1 VDTRGPAEDPFA
13 HRGLGC
19 AAPARSK
26 SGGVPTEVR
35 ARRSDAV
42 QLLEEQPDIEVVGQA
57 ATGTEAVELVRTTG
71 LHLALVDITMPDM
84 NGLMATRAI
93 KADSLIDQYVSQ
105 HSRSRPKDVAPPGI
119 IATAMHPVLEVL
131 TVPPF
136 GENTYL
142 LGDSDA
148 GEGLVIDPGGRVGDL
163 LSVADRR
170 GLSIVAIAA
179 THAHVDHV
187 MGVAELQAATGAPFL
202 VHPEAA
208 AALGDV
214 ASQASAFGLPPVEV
228 PHPDGDLVPGK
239 AVIVGGLALD
249 VLFTPGHA
257 PGHVTM
263 VTPELALA
271 EPPARVA
278 FCGDAIFL
286 GSIGRTDLPG
296 GNFPELMA
304 AIEAQLLALPSNT
317 VLYPGHG
324 PATTVGHEAQYNPF
338 VLEWLAKRRPAA
350 GSPGTGAGP

>member
-1 VDTRGPAEDPFA
+1 M
-13 HRGLGC
+13 
-19 AAPARSK
+19 
-26 SGGVPTEVR
+26 
-35 ARRSDAV
+35 ARRTRLIIADDHVMVREGLVA
-42 QLLEEQPDIEVVGQA
+42 LLEEQPDIEVVGQA
-57 ATGTEAVELVRTTG
+57 TTGTEAVALVRTKG
-71 LHLALVDITMPDM
+71 PELALVDITMPDM

-93 KADSLIDQYVSQ
+93 KAESPATEVLILTMHEEESMFFEALRSGAGGYVLKGSGSDELLVAIRTVADGGTHLPAALTGSLIDDYVAQ
-105 HSRSRPKDVAPPGI
+105 HPRSRLEDVAPPGI

-142 LGDSDA
+142 LGDADA
-148 GEGLVIDPGGRVGDL
+148 GEGLVIDPGGRVADL
-163 LSVADRR
+163 LRVADRR

-187 MGVAELQAATGAPFL
+187 MGAAELRAVTGAPFL

-228 PHPDGDLVPGK
+228 PDPDGDLVPGK

-257 PGHVTM
+257 PGHVTL

-278 FCGDAIFL
+278 FCGDAVFL
-286 GSIGRTDLPG
+286 GSIGRTD
-296 GNFPELMA
+296 
-304 AIEAQLLALPSNT
+304 
-317 VLYPGHG
+317 
-324 PATTVGHEAQYNPF
+324 
-338 VLEWLAKRRPAA
+338 
-350 GSPGTGAGP
+350 